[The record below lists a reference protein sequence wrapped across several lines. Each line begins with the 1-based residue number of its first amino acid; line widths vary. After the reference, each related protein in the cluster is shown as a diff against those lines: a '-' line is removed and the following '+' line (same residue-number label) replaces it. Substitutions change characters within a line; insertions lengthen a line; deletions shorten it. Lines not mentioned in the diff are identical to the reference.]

1 MKIKNF
7 NAIEKEHFKKSAADY
22 LEFYRET
29 NNKLSTYSHA
39 MYSRALSYI
48 AVENQLYNKTPKELA
63 VALSKD
69 ILTNADFKKI
79 VGTDSDAN
87 QNIRLAAFR
96 NLVDPYKEE
105 LKKDISSVSY
115 ETLTKLVSRKR
126 GNIRKSM
133 NATKETKTPEEL
145 LKKNSW
151 KDLQNVVKGMNKE
164 YNKIVNTFLKTNEI
178 PDYVTLR
185 NILVGNLYMFNAHD
199 YNGLTTHVLLRNEY
213 RTAWIWIKDV
223 PPPYDKNN
231 YFWINFETQKHYFV
245 VQKSKTQTSQSQSH
259 RRLFPLASN
268 IVNMIVF
275 IKQTFNESVEKPF
288 FKNNRR
294 DAPPHNTEWIRLVGK
309 IFEDV
314 GQNIN
319 CSVIRMIYQN
329 EIDWSK
335 LKKEEIE
342 YVARNLDT
350 GVKNCGTPHDNQE
363 LLVF

>member
-7 NAIEKEHFKKSAADY
+7 NSVEKEHFKKSAADY
-22 LEFYRET
+22 LDFYKEVT
-29 NNKLSTYSHA
+29 SKLSSYSHA

-48 AVENQLYNKTPKELA
+48 AVENGLYNHTPKELA

-69 ILTNADFKKI
+69 ILTTTDFKKI

-96 NLVDPYKEE
+96 NLIEPYKEE
-105 LKKDISSVSY
+105 LKTEISSISY
-115 ETLTKLVSRKR
+115 ETMVKLLSRK
-126 GNIRKSM
+126 GGHIRKTLTE
-133 NATKETKTPEEL
+133 NKPTKTPEQL
-145 LKKNSW
+145 LQKRSW
-151 KDLQNVVKGMNKE
+151 KDLQNVVKNMNKE

-185 NILVGNLYMFNAHD
+185 NILIGNLYMFNSHEH
-199 YNGLTTHVLLRNEY
+199 NGLKTHVLLRNEY
-213 RTAWIWIKDV
+213 RNAYVWINDTS
-223 PPPYDKNN
+223 PPQDKNN

-245 VQKSKTQTSQSQSH
+245 VQKSKTQTSQCNTQ
-259 RRLFPLASN
+259 RRLFILSPN
-268 IVNMIVF
+268 IVNMIIF
-275 IKQTFNESVEKPF
+275 IKQTFNENVDKPF

-309 IFEDV
+309 IFEEV
-314 GQNIN
+314 GANIN

-329 EIDWSK
+329 EIDWTK
-335 LKKEEIE
+335 LNQEQIS
-342 YVARNLDT
+342 YVANNLDT
-350 GVKNCGTPHDNQE
+350 GVKNCGIPPDNQA